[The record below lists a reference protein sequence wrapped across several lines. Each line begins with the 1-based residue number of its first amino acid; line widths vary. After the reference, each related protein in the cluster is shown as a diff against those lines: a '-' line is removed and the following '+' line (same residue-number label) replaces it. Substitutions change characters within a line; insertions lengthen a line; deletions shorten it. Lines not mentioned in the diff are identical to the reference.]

1 MKRALSILIGGLL
14 AACAV
19 YCLFY
24 FAGTATQRK
33 VLASKAPELLWLKK
47 EFNLGDAEL
56 TRITQLHEA
65 YLPQCQ
71 ARCQHIEELNRQLAR
86 AIDSAAQMTPEI
98 ERLLTER
105 AKARTDCQAEM
116 LKHFFEVSRTMPTDQ
131 GRRYLAWVQ
140 EQTCLSEAPM
150 NHDAAEHADHHH

>member
-1 MKRALSILIGGLL
+1 MKRALSILIGGLMG
-14 AACAV
+14 ACAA

-24 FAGTATQRK
+24 FAGTAAHRK

-56 TRITQLHEA
+56 ARITQLHEA

-71 ARCQHIEELNRQLAR
+71 ARCQHIEELNRKFAQ
-86 AIDSAAQMTPEI
+86 AIDSASQLTPDI
-98 ERLLTER
+98 EGLLAER

-116 LKHFFEVSRTMPTDQ
+116 LKHFFEVSRTMPADQ

-140 EQTCLSEAPM
+140 GQTCLSEAPM
-150 NHDAAEHADHHH
+150 NHGGTEDTDHHH